1 MKNDDSRNTIIRSAM
16 DDEQFEIESNQEDE
30 FLINMLT
37 PSGHIPTL
45 EGDPINIP
53 GIE

>member
-1 MKNDDSRNTIIRSAM
+1 MEEENLS
-16 DDEQFEIESNQEDE
+16 EEELFEAQSNLEDE
-30 FLINMLT
+30 VLLKLLT
-37 PSGHIPTL
+37 PSGHIPIP

>member
-1 MKNDDSRNTIIRSAM
+1 MEESENLSEEEI
-16 DDEQFEIESNQEDE
+16 FEKQSNLEDE
-30 FLINMLT
+30 LLLNILT
-37 PSGHIPTL
+37 PSGHIPIP